1 MKGMILA
8 GGFGT
13 RLYPLTQV
21 ISKQLMSVYHKAM
34 IDYPLS
40 VLILAGIREIL
51 IISTPIDLPLFQRLL
66 KDASQWGLKFIYVE
80 QPKPEG
86 LAQAF
91 ILGKD
96 FTRNDPV
103 YLILGDNI
111 FYGHGLT
118 EVLIFYGHG
127 LTEVL
132 TRASELQHGGL
143 VFAYKVRTYAT
154 GTNSGRDVAQGKRT
168 LFPNKN

>member
-66 KDASQWGLKFIYVE
+66 KDTSQWGLKFIYVE

-118 EVLIFYGHG
+118 EVL
-127 LTEVL
+127 

-154 GTNSGRDVAQGKRT
+154 GTNSGRDIAQGKRT
-168 LFPNKN
+168 LFPDKN

>member
-21 ISKQLMSVYHKAM
+21 ISKQLMYVYHKVM

-40 VLILAGIREIL
+40 VLMLAGIREIL
-51 IISTPIDLPLFQRLL
+51 IISTPIDLPPFQRLL

-96 FTRNDPV
+96 FIRNNPV
-103 YLILGDNI
+103 YLI
-111 FYGHGLT
+111 
-118 EVLIFYGHG
+118 
-127 LTEVL
+127 
-132 TRASELQHGGL
+132 S
-143 VFAYKVRTYAT
+143 
-154 GTNSGRDVAQGKRT
+154 
-168 LFPNKN
+168 